1 MQELID
7 KIRQIV
13 HVNDTEINLISN
25 SFEARNYA
33 SRAYIHNTGRVCKEV
48 HFIKNGLVRVFH
60 LREEEEITSYLA
72 CDNGFVSSY
81 SSFINQTP
89 SFESIQCLEPTVT
102 LSITFQKMQ
111 NLYMNVPCWEKVG
124 RILAEQNF
132 LCISDRLLKL
142 QTVPAKEKYL
152 NFLQTAPP
160 KIVQRTPSIHVAS
173 FLGIKPESLSRIR
186 KEIIS

>member
-13 HVNDTEINLISN
+13 QVNDDEINLISN
-25 SFEARNYA
+25 SFEVHNYA
-33 SRAYIHNTGRVCKEV
+33 ARAYIHQAGRICKKV
-48 HFIKNGLVRVFH
+48 HFIQKGLVRVFH
-60 LREEEEITSYLA
+60 LRDEEEVTSYLA
-72 CDNGFVSSY
+72 CDDGFVSSY
-81 SSFINQTP
+81 SSFINQT
-89 SFESIQCLEPTVT
+89 SAFESIQCLEPTIT
-102 LSITFQKMQ
+102 LAITFQKMQ
-111 NLYMNVPCWEKVG
+111 ELYRNVPCWEKVG

-132 LCISDRLLKL
+132 LCVSDRLLKL